1 MSSGLRAPCRTAIID
16 GVTGDPSD
24 VQAHITTFWSSVA
37 AGYETQPVPATWL
50 WPRHPSATA

>member
-1 MSSGLRAPCRTAIID
+1 
-16 GVTGDPSD
+16 VTGDPSD